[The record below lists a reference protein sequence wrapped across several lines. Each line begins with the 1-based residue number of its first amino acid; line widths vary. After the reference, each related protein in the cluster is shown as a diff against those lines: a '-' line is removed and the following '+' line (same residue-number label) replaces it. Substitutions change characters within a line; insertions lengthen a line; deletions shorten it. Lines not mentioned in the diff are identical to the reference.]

1 MGLESAAQA
10 DARARLREMITGCWR
25 TGAIY
30 QAVQAGLLDALADG
44 PKTAAEIAGPR
55 GLHAESVSRLLRALA
70 TLEVCRHLGTDTF
83 ALGPLG
89 EPLAAKDESSMRGLA
104 DHWGGRLW
112 GYFETLGHSLKTGEG
127 KMSSSPGDFV
137 AMQADPKE
145 SAMFNRAMAEQ
156 SLPVARALAKAYDFS
171 PFRRLMDVGGGYGAV
186 LASLLQSYPEA
197 RGDVF
202 DLAALEP
209 GALAYLAEAGV
220 GDRAGFVGGDFF
232 DAVPAGAD
240 CLVLK
245 YIVHDWGDEN
255 SVRLLTACRKA
266 LAPGGAVVLIEQVV
280 PPTVGPAQEAV
291 VRTDLVMMAVGGKER
306 TEAEYRA
313 LLAQAGLEL
322 TRIVPV
328 GLGFSA
334 LEARAAA

>member
-1 MGLESAAQA
+1 MPLDTAADM
-10 DARARLREMITGCWR
+10 DARARLRDMITGCWR
-25 TGAIY
+25 TGAIF

-55 GLHAESVSRLLRALA
+55 GLHTESVGRLLRALS
-70 TLEVCRHLGTDTF
+70 TLEVCRQLEPDRF

-89 EPLAAKDESSMRGLA
+89 EPLAARGEGSMRGLA
-104 DHWGGRLW
+104 NHWGGRLW

-127 KMSSSPGDFV
+127 AMSSSPDDFV

-156 SLPVARALAKAYDFS
+156 SLPVARALAGAYDFS
-171 PFRRLMDVGGGYGAV
+171 GFRRVMDVGGGYGAV
-186 LASLLQSYPEA
+186 LATLLQANPGL
-197 RGDVF
+197 RGEVF
-202 DLAALEP
+202 DLAALKD

-220 GDRAGFVGGDFF
+220 GDRAGFIGGDFF
-232 DAVPAGAD
+232 AAVPAGAD

-245 YIVHDWGDEN
+245 YIVHDWDDGN
-255 SVRLLTACRKA
+255 SVRLLTSCRKA
-266 LAPGGAVVLIEQVV
+266 LAPGGAVVLIEQIV
-280 PPTVGPAQEAV
+280 PPTVGPESEAV
-291 VRTDLVMMAVGGKER
+291 TRTDLVMMAVGGKER

-313 LLAQAGLEL
+313 LLAAAGLEL
-322 TRIVPV
+322 TRIVPI

-334 LEARAAA
+334 LEARAA